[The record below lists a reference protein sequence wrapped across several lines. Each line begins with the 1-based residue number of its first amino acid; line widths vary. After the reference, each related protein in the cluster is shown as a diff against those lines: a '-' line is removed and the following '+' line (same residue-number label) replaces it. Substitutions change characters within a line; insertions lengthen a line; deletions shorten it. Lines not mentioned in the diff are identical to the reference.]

1 MSVEVIKV
9 YGEVELQEELQKLKD
24 QGIKPEVKF
33 AGKSESG
40 GTLYTL
46 IYDTPMLNEG

>member
-9 YGEVELQEELQKLKD
+9 YGEGALQEALQKLKD

-33 AGKSESG
+33 AGKSEEG
-40 GTLYTL
+40 GSLYTL